1 MAARMTSRAP
11 PRGYRRPVRFAP
23 EGVHRGWLIADAVV
37 VGLCVT
43 MTASLALGG
52 PGPGTP
58 VAGPRWLGLS
68 WAVVQFVPLLW
79 RRRFPL
85 LVCCVSMAAMAAFSL
100 ATWESPMGVEIM
112 AALAMTGYSASAYA
126 PRPRAL
132 LALVPLLLGYVAYT
146 VGNADVRAGGAE
158 NYWAAAF
165 FAAGTAAAW
174 LVGLAVH
181 AYRED
186 KVAAALVEARQRE
199 VVAAVTAERGRIA
212 RELHDVVSHQLSVVV
227 VQAAGARAQ
236 QEAGGDAGSGT
247 LEKIET
253 SGREALVEMRRL
265 LDVLRSEDE
274 PGDLHPSPGVT
285 DLPELVAGVRRAG
298 LPVELDLSDEI
309 RDVPPVVGLAAFR
322 VVQEALTNTLKHAG
336 ASQARVSLRRENGAV
351 ALEVVDDGTRRPDPA
366 LGGYGLVGMQER
378 ISLLG
383 GDFRAGP
390 EGKQGFAVR
399 ATLPLDGA

>member
-1 MAARMTSRAP
+1 MRLRRVC
-11 PRGYRRPVRFAP
+11 RGYLRSVRFAP
-23 EGVHRGWLIADAVV
+23 VGVRRGWLVADATLLVV
-37 VGLCVT
+37 CVAT
-43 MTASLALGG
+43 SVALALGAT
-52 PGPGTP
+52 GPGTP
-58 VAGPRWLGLS
+58 VAGPLWLSLP
-68 WAVVQFVPLLW
+68 WAVLQFAPLLW

-85 LVCCVSMAAMAAFSL
+85 AVCWAAMGALAVFSL
-100 ATWESPMGVEIM
+100 ATWESPMGLEIM
-112 AALAMTGYSASAYA
+112 AALAMAGYSASAYA

-132 LALVPLLLGYVAYT
+132 LALVPLVLGYVAYT
-146 VGNADVRAGGAE
+146 VGNPDVRAGGAE

-165 FAAGTAAAW
+165 FGAGTAAAW
-174 LVGLAVH
+174 LIGLAVH

-186 KVAAALVEARQRE
+186 KVAAALVETRQRE
-199 VVAAVTAERGRIA
+199 VEAAVVAERGRIA

-236 QEAGGDAGSGT
+236 QQAGGNAGSGT
-247 LEKIET
+247 LEKIES

-265 LDVLRSEDE
+265 LDVLRSEGE
-274 PGDLHPSPGVT
+274 PGDLHPSPGVA

-298 LPVELDLSDEI
+298 LPVELDLADEV

-336 ASQARVSLRRENGAV
+336 ASAARVSVRRESGAV

-366 LGGYGLVGMQER
+366 VGGYGLVGMKER

-383 GDFRAGP
+383 GDFSAGP
-390 EGKQGFAVR
+390 EGGRGFAVR